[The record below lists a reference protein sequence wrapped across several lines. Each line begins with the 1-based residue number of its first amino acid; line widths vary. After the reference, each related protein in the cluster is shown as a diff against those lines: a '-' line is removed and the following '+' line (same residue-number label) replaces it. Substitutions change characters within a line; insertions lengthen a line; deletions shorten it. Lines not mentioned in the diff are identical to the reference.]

1 MTPPTPCGLW
11 LLHGIVLPSPPQ
23 PSCSTVELILGS
35 LPPLQA
41 HAAHVLTHAEALRSK
56 TRREAAR
63 HLPGTGQQLAPPHR
77 RLTRDTEVALRS
89 HATSFNLP
97 ER

>member
-63 HLPGTGQQLAPPHR
+63 HLQGTGQQLAPPLPQAHKGYR
-77 RLTRDTEVALRS
+77 GSSEVSRYFIQS
-89 HATSFNLP
+89 P
-97 ER
+97 